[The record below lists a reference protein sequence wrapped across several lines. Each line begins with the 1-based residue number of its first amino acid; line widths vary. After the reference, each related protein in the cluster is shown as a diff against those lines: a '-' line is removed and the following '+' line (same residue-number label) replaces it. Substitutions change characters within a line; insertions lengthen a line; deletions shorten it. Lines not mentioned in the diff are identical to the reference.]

1 MNLLVMKCLSSGY
14 EKGRWNEY
22 LVIIRYLSAIV
33 GVFDGYEMS
42 NIWRACLDY
51 DEEKPYETIL
61 INFLLSVFIHAF

>member
-42 NIWRACLDY
+42 NIG
-51 DEEKPYETIL
+51 
-61 INFLLSVFIHAF
+61 HALTMMKKNRTKRS